1 MEDRTPFGCVHKE
14 REVMQIDETT
24 RLVKLAKKHDKLAFA
39 ELMQGHMQEMY
50 KVGLAILMNDE
61 DVADA
66 VSETILNCFE
76 KLNTLR
82 EDKYFKTWMTRILI
96 NKCHDIRNKRIDTVD
111 ISEHE
116 ELAFHEDES
125 NLEIKEAIEQLDE
138 KYRVPIMMFYGDGY
152 STKEIAAILNVPVS
166 TIQTRLSRGRAQL
179 ARYFDNGME

>member
-1 MEDRTPFGCVHKE
+1 
-14 REVMQIDETT
+14 
-24 RLVKLAKKHDKLAFA
+24 
-39 ELMQGHMQEMY
+39 
-50 KVGLAILMNDE
+50 
-61 DVADA
+61 
-66 VSETILNCFE
+66 
-76 KLNTLR
+76 
-82 EDKYFKTWMTRILI
+82 MTRILI
-96 NKCHDIRNKRIDTVD
+96 NRCHDIRKKRIDTVD

>member
-1 MEDRTPFGCVHKE
+1 
-14 REVMQIDETT
+14 MQIDETT

-96 NKCHDIRNKRIDTVD
+96 NKCRDIRNQRIETVD

>member
-1 MEDRTPFGCVHKE
+1 
-14 REVMQIDETT
+14 MQIDETT

-96 NKCHDIRNKRIDTVD
+96 NNCYKILEDRKRQTGLEEWEEPACRN
-111 ISEHE
+111 
-116 ELAFHEDES
+116 
-125 NLEIKEAIEQLDE
+125 
-138 KYRVPIMMFYGDGY
+138 
-152 STKEIAAILNVPVS
+152 
-166 TIQTRLSRGRAQL
+166 
-179 ARYFDNGME
+179 